1 MDMRAVVVRSFG
13 GPEVLEIADVP
24 VPAPGQGQVRIRVAA
39 AAVNPVDGGTRG
51 GYLAAFAVDREVTGI
66 GWDVAGV
73 VDEVGAGVAA
83 LQPGDRV
90 IGLSDL
96 VDKPLGTYAE
106 FVVLDADAVAPAPE
120 SATPVEASTL
130 PLNGLTAL
138 QAFDLLDLRPHG
150 TLLVTGAAGGLG
162 GFVTEIAAARGFHVV
177 ATAGAADEESVRS
190 LGARDFVPRGVELA
204 PAVRALVPGGVDA
217 VIDAA
222 VLGIAAHGALRGG
235 GTFIA
240 VIAGA
245 APPPLRGTQVR
256 NVWIRANDPRLADL
270 SSLVDKGELTLRVA
284 GTVPLDQV
292 ADAHRRFEAGG
303 VRGRLV
309 LVP

>member
-1 MDMRAVVVRSFG
+1 MRAVIVRSFG
-13 GPEVLEIADVP
+13 GPEVLEIAEVP
-24 VPAPGQGQVRIRVAA
+24 VPEPGPGQVRIRVEA
-39 AAVNPVDGGTRG
+39 AAVNPVDGATRD
-51 GYLAAFAVDREVTGI
+51 GYLSAFAIERAVTGI

-73 VDEVGAGVAA
+73 IDSVGAGVEAFR
-83 LQPGDRV
+83 PGDRV

-106 FVVLDADAVAPAPE
+106 AAVLDADAVALAPE
-120 SATPVEASTL
+120 SATPAEASTL

-138 QAFDLLDLRPHG
+138 QAFDLLDHPQG

-162 GFVTEIAAARGFHVV
+162 GFVTELAAARGWRVIAV
-177 ATAGAADEESVRS
+177 AGAADEQLVRS
-190 LGARDFVPRGVELA
+190 LGAHDFVSRDVELA
-204 PAVRALVPGGVDA
+204 PAVRAIVPGGVDA

-240 VIAGA
+240 VISGA

-284 GTVPLDQV
+284 DTYPLDRV
-292 ADAHRRFEAGG
+292 ADAQTRFAAGG
-303 VRGRLV
+303 LRGRLV